1 MKVIMKRYIVAFI
14 LLNTML
20 LQADILFYYMAGVL
34 PSIIMKVSKVS
45 DIPVKKT
52 GQTSSYNTD
61 GNEVTDGS
69 LKDDGFYQKGVTP
82 NYTRDDNK
90 EIVTDHITGLQ
101 WADDVNASS
110 IKMQW
115 LTDENYDICIH
126 DTSDPACYDTS
137 SDTEDPNDDT
147 ATEYCNALSLDG
159 GGWRLPTVVELQS
172 IVVYGAYNP
181 SIDTAVFENYST
193 SDYYWSSTT
202 LAGYTSY
209 VWIVDFDYG
218 YTGDGSKD
226 YNRYVRC
233 VRSGQ

>member
-147 ATEYCNALSLDG
+147 ATEYCNALTLG
-159 GGWRLPTVVELQS
+159 GFNDWRLPTSVELEG
-172 IVVYGAYNP
+172 IVDYGKSNQ
-181 SIDTAVFENYST
+181 SIDTVYFINT
-193 SDYYWSSTT
+193 SSSSYLSSSTYEDGKRT
-202 LAGYTSY
+202 AWY
-209 VWIVDFDYG
+209 VDFLYG
-218 YTGDGSKD
+218 RTNKIPKNSDSC
-226 YNRYVRC
+226 VRC
-233 VRSGQ
+233 VRVGQ